1 MRFLST
7 RAHGV
12 IDYLTGILLLAAPYL
27 FGFATGGP
35 EQWVSMAIGA
45 GILVMSLITDYEL
58 SIARLIPMPAHLA
71 VDGLGGALLAAS
83 PWLFGFS
90 DRVYLPHLIV
100 GLFEIGTS
108 LMTRTRSS
116 HSDVHGTAH
125 RAV

>member
-27 FGFATGGP
+27 LGFATGGP
-35 EQWVSMAIGA
+35 EQWVPMAIGA
-45 GILVMSLITDYEL
+45 SILVMSLITDYEL

-116 HSDVHGTAH
+116 DSDVHGTAH

>member
-1 MRFLST
+1 MHGLCVMDVTMRKLIART
-7 RAHGV
+7 EDHTVNG
-12 IDYLTGILLLAAPYL
+12 LNLAL
-27 FGFATGGP
+27 
-35 EQWVSMAIGA
+35 A
-45 GILVMSLITDYEL
+45 GILFL
-58 SIARLIPMPAHLA
+58 
-71 VDGLGGALLAAS
+71 S

>member
-35 EQWVSMAIGA
+35 EQWVPMAIGA